1 MITTIDS
8 YKSISSFIVKPLYAT
23 GMRHVF
29 CIYKNIIGN
38 IFIYIFSLIE
48 LYTTQM
54 MFTRDKIMS
63 IILLITVLLI
73 SLLLASYTE
82 GLENMMMSSP
92 SIERKEKPEQED
104 FKLFS

>member
-1 MITTIDS
+1 
-8 YKSISSFIVKPLYAT
+8 
-23 GMRHVF
+23 
-29 CIYKNIIGN
+29 
-38 IFIYIFSLIE
+38 
-48 LYTTQM
+48 M